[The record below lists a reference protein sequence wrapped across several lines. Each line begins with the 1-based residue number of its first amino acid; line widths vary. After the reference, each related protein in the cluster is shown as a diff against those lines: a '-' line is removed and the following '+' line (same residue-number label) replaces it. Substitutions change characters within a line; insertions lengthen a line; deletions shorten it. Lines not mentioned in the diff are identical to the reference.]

1 MSNHHHTQNA
11 ISALREA
18 FAPLQCYIVAPGRK
32 GNFSFTLVDQ
42 HGVARYS
49 ERLYPE
55 QYQGDRL
62 LQVIERTRL
71 KTLQD

>member
-1 MSNHHHTQNA
+1 MSNHCHTQNA

-32 GNFSFTLVDQ
+32 GTFSFTLVDQ
-42 HGVARYS
+42 HGVARHS

-55 QYQGDRL
+55 QYQGERL
-62 LQVIERTRL
+62 LQVIERTRM
-71 KTLQD
+71 KTLQA